1 MARLN
6 SYADDFIILVKSIRA
21 GERVLKSITHYL
33 ATKLKLVVNEQK
45 SQVVKVGQSKFLG
58 FTFNRGKIQWH
69 AKTLH
74 IFKQKM
80 RRLTNR
86 NWGVSMGYQ
95 LFKVR
100 HILLNKKAGLDQ
112 LLWHSQRL
120 PRMCRLLFRKSDHWI
135 RRQVRM

>member
-1 MARLN
+1 MRRRLDP
-6 SYADDFIILVKSIRA
+6 SRHILLKSIRA

-33 ATKLKLVVNEQK
+33 ATKLKLLVNEEK
-45 SQVVKVGQSKFLG
+45 SQVVQVGQSKFLG

-100 HILLNKKAGLDQ
+100 H
-112 LLWHSQRL
+112 
-120 PRMCRLLFRKSDHWI
+120 
-135 RRQVRM
+135 

>member
-1 MARLN
+1 MRCRLDP
-6 SYADDFIILVKSIRA
+6 SRHILLKSIRA

-33 ATKLKLVVNEQK
+33 ATKLKLLVNEEK
-45 SQVVKVGQSKFLG
+45 SQVVQVGQSKFLG

-100 HILLNKKAGLDQ
+100 HRSLNKRARLDP
-112 LLWHSQRL
+112 LLWHSECL
-120 PRMCRLLFRKSDHWI
+120 PRLCRQWFEKRDHWI
-135 RRQVRM
+135 RCRVRM